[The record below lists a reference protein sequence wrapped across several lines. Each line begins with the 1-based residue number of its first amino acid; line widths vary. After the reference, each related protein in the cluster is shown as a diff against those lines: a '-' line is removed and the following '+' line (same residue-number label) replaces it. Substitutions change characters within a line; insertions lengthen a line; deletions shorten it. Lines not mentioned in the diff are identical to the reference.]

1 MNPADFYDRLSPFYH
16 LIFADWEASID
27 RQAEALDNI
36 IEEFWGDRVRTVLD
50 AACGI
55 GTQALGL
62 ARRGYRV
69 TGSDLSAA
77 EIKRARQEAAAR
89 GLQLDLSVADMRRT
103 SAHHRRQFDL
113 VIACDN
119 AVPHLLTDE
128 DILLA
133 FKEFYRCTRPG
144 GGCLITVRDYD
155 QEEQRAGVQ
164 IKPYGLRVAGTTRYL
179 VFQLWEFH
187 GPIYDLA
194 MYFVEDRGEADCL
207 THVMRTQYYAVGTG
221 KLIALME
228 QAGYDD
234 VRRLDDRL
242 YQPVIIGHRY

>member
-27 RQAEALDNI
+27 RQAEALDDI
-36 IEEFWGDRVRTVLD
+36 IKEFWGDRVQTVLD

-62 ARRGYRV
+62 AQRGYRV

-89 GLQLDLSVADMRRT
+89 KLQLDLSVADMRRAY
-103 SAHHRRQFDL
+103 AHHRRQFDL

-133 FKEFYRCTRPG
+133 FRELYRCTQPG

-155 QEEQRAGVQ
+155 KEKRSGVRV
-164 IKPYGLRVAGTTRYL
+164 KPYGLRVEGATRYL
-179 VFQLWEFH
+179 VFQVWEFH
-187 GPIYDLA
+187 GLVYDLA

-207 THVMRTQYYAVGTG
+207 THVMRTQYYAVGIG

-228 QAGYDD
+228 QAGYHD
-234 VRRLDDRL
+234 VRRLDGRL
-242 YQPVIIGHRY
+242 HQPVLIGHRH